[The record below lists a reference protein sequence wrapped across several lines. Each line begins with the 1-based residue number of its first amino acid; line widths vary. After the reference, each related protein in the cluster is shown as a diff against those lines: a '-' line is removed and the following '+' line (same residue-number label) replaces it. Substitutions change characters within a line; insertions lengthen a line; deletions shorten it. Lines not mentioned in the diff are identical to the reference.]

1 VASVAHLA
9 PIHLGLDVHRDTIS
23 VGILA
28 PGREVPVVERIA
40 HDEASI
46 RRLVGRLGD
55 PRRLRACYEAGPTGY
70 ELARLLD
77 RMGIGCEVI
86 APSLIPTAPGDR
98 IKTDTR
104 DCRRL
109 ARLHRAGELV
119 AIRIPT
125 PAEEAVRD
133 LCRTRADMVEDLT
146 RARNR
151 LGKFLLRHGRVWRG
165 GSAWTHKHEAW
176 LGGQRFGEPAL
187 GTTYAH
193 YRAVVATRHAQL
205 DAVEVDLATWLDRP
219 PFADQVA
226 RLAAYRGVTRLGGL
240 TLAAE
245 VGDWRRFARAAQF
258 MGFCGLVPSEYS
270 SGHSVHRGRLTKAGN
285 AHLRAQLA
293 WVGLDL
299 PASTVGGPRDWR
311 PPARAG
317 PRGGRPRMG
326 RAAAPVRSVPRPGR
340 PQEHQIHRGR
350 RDRPR
355 TGRVLVGRDGGLT
368 PPPPPPGCAPSL
380 LIGRGGE
387 HHLYDAPGRRRCRT
401 DPRRHY
407 AAASPKRN

>member
-1 VASVAHLA
+1 MASVAHLA

-176 LGGQRFGEPAL
+176 LGGQRFDEPAL

-219 PFADQVA
+219 PFVDQVA

-285 AHLRAQLA
+285 AHLRAQLVESA
-293 WVGLDL
+293 WTYRHRPYVGRAIAGRQLGLD
-299 PASTVGGPRDWR
+299 PEVV
-311 PPARAG
+311 ARAWAAQLRLSARFRALAA
-317 PRGGRPRMG
+317 PKNTKSIV
-326 RAAAPVRSVPRPGR
+326 AAAIARELAGFLWAEMV
-340 PQEHQIHRGR
+340 
-350 RDRPR
+350 
-355 TGRVLVGRDGGLT
+355 
-368 PPPPPPGCAPSL
+368 A
-380 LIGRGGE
+380 
-387 HHLYDAPGRRRCRT
+387 
-401 DPRRHY
+401 
-407 AAASPKRN
+407 